1 MLNLNDVEAAL
12 EAANNPLL
20 LETTEALLAAAREWS
35 QATVLGMD
43 TEFLRERT
51 YRAELGL
58 VQVSD
63 GRRAW
68 LVDVLK
74 INDLDPLRR
83 MFEDPG
89 VLKVFHS
96 ASEDFEALW
105 HALGVS
111 PRPVVDTQ
119 VACAMI
125 GQPLQ
130 MSYHNAIKW
139 LTGIEVDKDQTRSNW
154 LRRPLSVR
162 QLHYAATDVVFLP
175 KLWSYTKEK
184 LEQEGKSPWLE
195 EDVGRLLVQG
205 RESLDPALAYL
216 RLGAAAGPDGQQLKI
231 LRALA
236 AWREQQATHRNLA
249 RGFVITDAEL
259 VMLARQAPGSLDEL
273 AAVDGIHKNTIS
285 RYGADLVDA
294 IRAGLGSTEP
304 AAPLLSLDPGQKKQV
319 NEMRKLVQH
328 VATELSVDPALLA
341 SRKVLES
348 LLLAVEA
355 GTDIPERLA
364 GWRYPVVTGRL
375 VSFLRGES

>member
-1 MLNLNDVEAAL
+1 MLNLNDVEAAV

-20 LETTEALLAAAREWS
+20 LETTESLQAAAAAWS
-35 QATVLGMD
+35 KADVLGLD

-63 GRRAW
+63 GRQAW

-74 INDLDPLRR
+74 IKDLGPLRK

-89 VLKVFHS
+89 TLKVFHS

-111 PRPVVDTQ
+111 PQPVVDTQ

-154 LRRPLSVR
+154 LRRPLTAR

-175 KLWSYTKEK
+175 SLWAQVNEK
-184 LEQEGKSPWLE
+184 LEQEGKWQWLE
-195 EDVGRLLVQG
+195 EDVNRLVAQG
-205 RESLDPALAYL
+205 REGLDPALAYF
-216 RLGAAAGPDGQQLKI
+216 RLGAAASLNGKHLKV
-231 LRALA
+231 LRSLA
-236 AWREQQATHRNLA
+236 AWRERQAIERNLA
-249 RGFVITDAEL
+249 RGFVITDTEL
-259 VMLARQAPGSLDEL
+259 VLLARHFPGNLDEL
-273 AAVDGIHKNTIS
+273 HALEGLHQHTLS
-285 RYGADLVDA
+285 RHGAELLEA
-294 IRAGLGSTEP
+294 IRLGQDSSEP
-304 AAPLLSLDPGQKKQV
+304 AAPLVSLDTGQKKQV
-319 NEMRKLVQH
+319 SELRKLVQH
-328 VATELSVDPALLA
+328 EATVLGIDPALLA
-341 SRKVLES
+341 SRKVLET
-348 LLLAVEA
+348 LLLAVE
-355 GTDIPERLA
+355 TDSEIPERLS
-364 GWRYPVVTGRL
+364 GWRYPVITGKL
-375 VSFLRGES
+375 INFLRGEN